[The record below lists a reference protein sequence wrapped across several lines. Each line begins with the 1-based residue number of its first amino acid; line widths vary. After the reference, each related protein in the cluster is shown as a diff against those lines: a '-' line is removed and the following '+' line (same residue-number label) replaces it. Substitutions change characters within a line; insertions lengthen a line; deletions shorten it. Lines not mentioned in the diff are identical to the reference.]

1 MGKRADNAKKFII
14 SCRVNNQEMDQLQ
27 NLAKESGDSISALLR
42 KSLVL
47 LQSDPDGPRLSA

>member
-47 LQSDPDGPRLSA
+47 LQSDTDGPRLSA

>member
-1 MGKRADNAKKFII
+1 MGKRTENAKKFII

-27 NLAKESGDSISALLR
+27 NLAKESGDSISDLLR

-47 LQSDPDGPRLSA
+47 LQSTPGGSQLSA